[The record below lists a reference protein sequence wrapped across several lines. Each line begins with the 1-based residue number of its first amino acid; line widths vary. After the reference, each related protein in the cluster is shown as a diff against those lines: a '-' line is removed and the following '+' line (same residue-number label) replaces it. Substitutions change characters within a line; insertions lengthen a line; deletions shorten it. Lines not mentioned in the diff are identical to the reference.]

1 MYVCCYF
8 GYIYVVI
15 CFTLIYLLV
24 ILEGNSYF
32 FPFWKKT
39 KSTFKLYPSQSIAF
53 QILIFSHIL
62 QSHKKLYNI
71 SVVKIMW
78 TRAIP
83 TPYRV
88 LCNLHAVFLLGLL
101 SAAYCDLVT
110 GLRCFRKYSSL
121 ASENKTSPFSVS
133 CSNTSPVSCCCIR

>member
-1 MYVCCYF
+1 MYVFCYF

-78 TRAIP
+78 TQ
-83 TPYRV
+83 
-88 LCNLHAVFLLGLL
+88 LELFLHLLTG
-101 SAAYCDLVT
+101 YCAT
-110 GLRCFRKYSSL
+110 CMQ
-121 ASENKTSPFSVS
+121 FSF
-133 CSNTSPVSCCCIR
+133 